1 MSETKL
7 SPEIKEAWDILA
19 EINDSI
25 AEIDNW
31 LNVVANNTIN
41 GIIDKWQGLCSA
53 TQNAKSQQ
61 FCEMCR
67 KILNEIDSFQQ
78 ELVDK
83 ARLFAET
90 SKDRLEMVSELA
102 RDNEQTKNLQ
112 KEILDMWNHVQQPMI
127 AMFFEKSRQ
136 MEESIHGMVEFA
148 MEPAEKVQ

>member
-1 MSETKL
+1 
-7 SPEIKEAWDILA
+7 
-19 EINDSI
+19 
-25 AEIDNW
+25 
-31 LNVVANNTIN
+31 
-41 GIIDKWQGLCSA
+41 
-53 TQNAKSQQ
+53 
-61 FCEMCR
+61 MCR

-112 KEILDMWNHVQQPMI
+112 KEMLDMWNHVQQPMI